1 MTMKASGLC
10 RTPYWYSRLSPP
22 TAVMLQDTDM
32 GTFRTGRFANR
43 VLENGATPKHY
54 TAGVQVATT

>member
-1 MTMKASGLC
+1 
-10 RTPYWYSRLSPP
+10 
-22 TAVMLQDTDM
+22 MLQDANT

-43 VLENGATPKHY
+43 VLENGATPKRY